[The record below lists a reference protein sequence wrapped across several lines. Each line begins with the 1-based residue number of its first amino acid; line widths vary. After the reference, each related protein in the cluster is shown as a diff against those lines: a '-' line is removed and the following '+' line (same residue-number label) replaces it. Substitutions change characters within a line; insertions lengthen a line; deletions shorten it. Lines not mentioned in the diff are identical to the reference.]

1 MYNSFIRSRL
11 GGLTMAVTAPP
22 QPPSQIED
30 SVIEEAHRRKH
41 RRRMRQAAAL
51 MIVAG
56 VAVAAWMLAGGS
68 SSTGSPTQQANG
80 GRAVDASDLQPS
92 DFNVRLYPAT
102 TVGEAG
108 WCEVREEDGKVGGS
122 ACGGAPTAAMP
133 FLMVMGSGE
142 EKSPITTTVAV
153 TIPAVASIEVNGRQ
167 RALPIAVP
175 GLPYGLRA
183 ARIVTSR
190 KEALAPSMK
199 QAVRR
204 EGPVLVAFDAQGQR
218 IPDGRR
224 YATYRQARVLSW
236 RYPSRP
242 AKGSCQLTV
251 KGMPG
256 LLARAGAVAF
266 DIRPFPGTLVGQAFL
281 PCVETKYSLSGE
293 PIRALVMLNAG
304 NPSAPAAELPN
315 FKPVAHAPGF
325 YAQGSLTAT
334 RYGHA
339 WLMVGQGASRAQDIE
354 VLRHLIATVR
364 L

>member
-1 MYNSFIRSRL
+1 
-11 GGLTMAVTAPP
+11 MAVTAPP

-30 SVIEEAHRRKH
+30 GVIEEAHRRKH
-41 RRRMRQAAAL
+41 RRRVRQAAAL

-80 GRAVDASDLQPS
+80 GRAVDASDVQPS

-122 ACGGAPTAAMP
+122 ACGGAPTAAIP

-224 YATYRQARVLSW
+224 YATYSQARVLSW

-266 DIRPFPGTLVGQAFL
+266 DIRPFP
-281 PCVETKYSLSGE
+281 ERSSG
-293 PIRALVMLNAG
+293 R
-304 NPSAPAAELPN
+304 PSCHAWKRSTRSAESRSERSSCSTP
-315 FKPVAHAPGF
+315 
-325 YAQGSLTAT
+325 AT
-334 RYGHA
+334 RPHPPPNCRTSS
-339 WLMVGQGASRAQDIE
+339 LLRTLPASTRRG
-354 VLRHLIATVR
+354 VSLPRGTGR
-364 L
+364 PG